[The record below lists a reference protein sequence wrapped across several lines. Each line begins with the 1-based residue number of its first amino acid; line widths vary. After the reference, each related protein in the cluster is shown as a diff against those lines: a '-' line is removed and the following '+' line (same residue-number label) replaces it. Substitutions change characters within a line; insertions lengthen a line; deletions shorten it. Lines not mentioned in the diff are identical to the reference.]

1 MTASVSSPAIIEWR
15 PFASALVAGVSRRDI
30 TPPVGIRTANWGAEG
45 RHEVALGVHQPLTV
59 TALALVDKDGQAR
72 FVVSADLGWWRQI
85 DDEQSV
91 RLPVLAALGIEP
103 ERLMLHLVHTHA
115 GPSTSRAEPTAAGGA
130 LVSAYLDEVART
142 VGNACEDA
150 LAAAV
155 PCQITWGRGSCQL
168 ATVRDLPCGD
178 QDVVAFNPDI
188 LPDDTVIVGR
198 VCDLEGTIVATV
210 VNYAC
215 HPTTL
220 AWQNPLLSPDYVG
233 PARRLIEEATGAS
246 CLYLQGA
253 SGDLGPRDQFTGD
266 VEVVERNGRILGH
279 AAMSA
284 LEALPR
290 PGNVLRFTGV
300 VESGASLGIWEQ
312 QPDSASSMVTSLI
325 VQVPVPLQPLLTAE
339 ELRSQWSDLEE
350 TPSMERVARAMALRK
365 GYVNDGEAT
374 HPVWITQVG
383 DAVIVGHP
391 GEAYS
396 VMQTELRRRHPD
408 RCILVANCTNG
419 PGYMYLPERSAY
431 ERLRYQVWQTL
442 LGAGALEAVIDAV
455 DAAIAELPRTREAHP
470 GGIR

>member
-1 MTASVSSPAIIEWR
+1 MTASLSSPTVTEWR
-15 PFASALVAGVSRRDI
+15 PFASEVVAGVSRRDI
-30 TPPVGIRTANWGAEG
+30 TPPVGIRTANWGAAG
-45 RHEVALGVHQPLTV
+45 RHEVALGIHQPLTV
-59 TALALVDKDGQAR
+59 TALALAGEDGLPR
-72 FVVSADLGWWRQI
+72 LVVSADLGWWRQI

-91 RLPVLAALGIEP
+91 RLPILAALGIQE
-103 ERLMLHLVHTHA
+103 EQLMLHLVHTHA
-115 GPSTSRAEPTAAGGA
+115 GPSTSRTEPDAAGGE
-130 LVSAYLDEVART
+130 LVSGYLDDVTRT
-142 VGNACEDA
+142 VVNACKDA
-150 LAAAV
+150 LATAV

-178 QDVVAFNPDI
+178 HDVVGFNPAI
-188 LPDDTVIVGR
+188 LPDDTVMVGR
-198 VCDLEGTIVATV
+198 VCASDGTIVATV
-210 VNYAC
+210 LNYAC

-220 AWQNPLLSPDYVG
+220 AWQNHLLSPDYVG
-233 PARRLIEEATGAS
+233 PARRVVEDATGAP

-266 VEVVERNGRILGH
+266 IDVVERNGRILGH

-284 LEALPR
+284 LEALPQ
-290 PGNVLRFTGV
+290 PGTVLQFTGV

-312 QPDSASSMVTSLI
+312 RPSRSSSVVTGRI
-325 VQVPVPLQPLLTAE
+325 VKVPVPLQPMRTAE
-339 ELRSQWSDLEE
+339 ELQSQWADLDE
-350 TPSMERVARAMALRK
+350 TPARERVARAMALRK
-365 GYVNDGEAT
+365 GYVNNGEAS

-431 ERLRYQVWQTL
+431 ERMRYQVWQTL
-442 LGAGALEAVIDAV
+442 LGPGALEAVIDAV
-455 DAAIAELPRTREAHP
+455 DAAIAEFPRTREPQP
-470 GGIR
+470 GGVR